1 MARISLKIKPEG
13 RARGESPSPVDI
25 HVGGRLRQLRALC
38 GLSQEKLG
46 EALGLTFQQ
55 VQKYE
60 RGQNRIAASRLFDV
74 SRILNVP
81 VAYFFEGYES
91 QAYREA
97 GETEALRF
105 ADSEVQAA
113 YEPQNSDLMTKKETL
128 DLVRAYYK
136 IEEPDIRRKVLE
148 LVKSMAPQNSE
159 KPPRKSRK

>member
-1 MARISLKIKPEG
+1 MTRISLKIKPEG
-13 RARGESPSPVDI
+13 RPRGEAPSPVDI
-25 HVGGRLRQLRALC
+25 HVGGRLRQLRSLC

-91 QAYREA
+91 ATYKEAANSQILHLADNEDQAPY
-97 GETEALRF
+97 ETRNA
-105 ADSEVQAA
+105 
-113 YEPQNSDLMTKKETL
+113 DLMTRKETL
-128 DLVRAYYK
+128 DLIRAYYN
-136 IEEPDIRRKVLE
+136 IPDGDIRKKVLE
-148 LVKSMAPQNSE
+148 LVRSMAPANPE
-159 KPPRKSRK
+159 KPARKTRK